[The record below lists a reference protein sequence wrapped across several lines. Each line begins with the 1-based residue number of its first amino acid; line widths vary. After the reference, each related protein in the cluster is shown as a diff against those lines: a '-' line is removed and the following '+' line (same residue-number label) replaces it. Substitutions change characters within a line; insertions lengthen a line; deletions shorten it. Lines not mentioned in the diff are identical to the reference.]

1 MDSYCISLEQQLN
14 CTVDGDILLWNI
26 TDDAHNEQGIILYDN
41 TSSLNQVET
50 LAAYFNVSLLT
61 QDNLSNKMFSS
72 TLQFIPNSTV
82 NGYTVEC
89 NNDVSYK
96 ECVIHIAGNCETLL
110 YTTLILKNY
119 NVLYKFKTTLL
130 LYYIIGLPSS
140 PQNLTLS
147 EFTNS
152 STLLSWSPPSVS
164 SQCVTG
170 YIINSNVSNDTIEV
184 TNTTN
189 QTLTVSENDHISNN
203 TYCSTVAAK
212 DSGDREGNKSSSLC
226 FILDG

>member
-1 MDSYCISLEQQLN
+1 MSVTRNVLY
-14 CTVDGDILLWNI
+14 IL
-26 TDDAHNEQGIILYDN
+26 
-41 TSSLNQVET
+41 QVIVKH
-50 LAAYFNVSLLT
+50 YYT
-61 QDNLSNKMFSS
+61 QR
-72 TLQFIPNSTV
+72 
-82 NGYTVEC
+82 
-89 NNDVSYK
+89 
-96 ECVIHIAGNCETLL
+96 
-110 YTTLILKNY
+110 LKNY
-119 NVLYKFKTTLL
+119 NVLYKLKTVLL

-184 TNTTN
+184 TGTTTY
-189 QTLTVSENDHISNN
+189 QTLTVSEKDHISNN